1 MKILSWNVERP
12 NNNPK
17 AVKNTFII
25 NLIQKINPDLIFL
38 TETNAIINFKGYY
51 CHQSAA
57 LPQVHEKQSYKSGEN
72 RIAIFS
78 KFPIEKTIA
87 TYDPYTAVCCEINSR
102 IGPLTLYGSIIG
114 SFGGKD
120 EFFKK
125 DLQQQQ
131 SEIEKLAKFQNVIYS
146 GDFNISFSG
155 FPYPSK
161 EAIYDMN
168 DFFKAN
174 ALRNITGGNENSVLH
189 VVVSKTLLKDKKI
202 KQEMMEIGTQ
212 ISDHNLIVVEID
224 WQWRQHF

>member
-12 NNNPK
+12 NSNPN

-25 NLIQKINPDLIFL
+25 NLIQEINPDIIFL
-38 TETNAIINFKGYY
+38 TETNAIIHFKGYH
-51 CHQSAA
+51 CHQSLE
-57 LPQVHEKQSYKSGEN
+57 LPQIHENQSYKPGEN
-72 RIAIFS
+72 RITIFS

-87 TYDPYTAVCCEINSR
+87 TYDPYTAVCCEINSA

-120 EFFKK
+120 VFFKK

-131 SEIEKLAKFQNVIYS
+131 TEIENLSKHQNLIYS

-161 EAIYDMN
+161 EVIYDMS

-174 ALRNITGGNENSVLH
+174 ALRNMTGENENSVLH
-189 VVVSKTLLKDKKI
+189 VVVSKALLKDKKM
-202 KQEMMEIGTQ
+202 KQEMIEIGTQ
-212 ISDHNLIVVEID
+212 ISDHNLVLVEID
-224 WQWRQHF
+224 

>member
-12 NNNPK
+12 NNNPN

-25 NLIQKINPDLIFL
+25 NLIQNLNPDLIFL
-38 TETNAIINFKGYY
+38 TETNTAINFKGYY
-51 CHQSAA
+51 CHQSLE
-57 LPQVHEKQSYKSGEN
+57 LPPVYGNQAYKPGEN

-87 TYDPYTAVCCEINSR
+87 TYDPYTAVCCEINSG
-102 IGPLTLYGSIIG
+102 IGPLILYGSIIG

-120 EFFKK
+120 DFFKK

-131 SEIEKLAKFQNVIYS
+131 SDIENLAKHQNVIYS

-155 FPYPSK
+155 FPYPGR
-161 EAIYDMN
+161 EVIYDMN
-168 DFFKAN
+168 DFFMAN

-189 VVVSKTLLKDKKI
+189 VVVSKALMNGKKI
-202 KQEMMEIGTQ
+202 KQEMMEVGTQ
-212 ISDHNLIVVEID
+212 ISDHNLVVVEID
-224 WQWRQHF
+224 

>member
-12 NNNPK
+12 NNNPN

-25 NLIQKINPDLIFL
+25 NLILEINPDLIFL
-38 TETNAIINFKGYY
+38 TETNAAINFKGYY
-51 CHQSAA
+51 CHQSLE
-57 LPQVHEKQSYKSGEN
+57 LPKVHDNQSYKPGEN

-78 KFPIEKTIA
+78 KFPIEKTIP
-87 TYDPYTAVCCEINSR
+87 TYDPYTAVCCEINSA

-120 EFFKK
+120 AFFKN

-131 SEIEKLAKFQNVIYS
+131 SEVENLTKRQNVIYS

-155 FPYPSK
+155 FPYPGR
-161 EAIYDMN
+161 EVIYGMN

-174 ALRNITGGNENSVLH
+174 ALRNITGGNENSVIH
-189 VVVSKTLLKDKKI
+189 VVVSKALLKDKKI
-202 KQEMMEIGTQ
+202 RPEMIEVGTQ
-212 ISDHNLIVVEID
+212 ISDNNLVVVEIA
-224 WQWRQHF
+224 